1 MRTTS
6 RISAQKGLHLRIGI
20 LAAWVGLLQLASGAA
35 TAQAVPVD
43 SIVAAARLA
52 LAECDSEI
60 VELTFVGTLRERE
73 LRDDGSIKKEKF
85 SKSRYFVR
93 GDVSREVLEAM
104 WEDGQP
110 VSESKL
116 KDEREKRDKE
126 RFKREK
132 KRSEGDDSDNSRS
145 ATVMEPFSLDHAND
159 YIFPEAA
166 ADSVGDI
173 ACWKITVAPTRE
185 DKVLVKGY
193 AWVEQGTGRPVREE
207 YDMANRPGP
216 VKDFGIVME
225 HLPIMGRCAFPDLFR
240 LHVRGKALLLIKF
253 NVDVEMHLDS
263 VQVNPGLPDSLF
275 ATPTE

>member
-1 MRTTS
+1 MRF
-6 RISAQKGLHLRIGI
+6 GVLVVL
-20 LAAWVGLLQLASGAA
+20 VGLLCLAASPASS
-35 TAQAVPVD
+35 QSVSVD
-43 SIVAAARLA
+43 SLVASVRQSLAA
-52 LAECDSEI
+52 CDSQI
-60 VELTFVGTLRERE
+60 VEMTFVSTLRERE
-73 LRDDGSIKKEKF
+73 LRDDGTVKKEKL
-85 SKSRYFVR
+85 SKSRFYVR

-110 VSESKL
+110 VSESDL
-116 KDEREKRDKE
+116 EDEREKRGKE
-126 RFKREK
+126 RAKREK
-132 KRSEGDDSDNSRS
+132 KRDDGDDGDDSRS
-145 ATVMEPFSLDHAND
+145 ASVMEPFKPEHVGN
-159 YIFPEAA
+159 YTFPEVA

-216 VKDFGIVME
+216 VKDFGIIME
-225 HLPIMGRCAFPDLFR
+225 HLPIMGRCAFLDLFR

-253 NVDVEMHLDS
+253 NADVEMHLDS

>member
-1 MRTTS
+1 M
-6 RISAQKGLHLRIGI
+6 RIGI
-20 LAAWVGLLQLASGAA
+20 LVVSVGLLCLTASPAN
-35 TAQAVPVD
+35 AQSVSVD
-43 SIVAAARLA
+43 SLVASVRQT
-52 LAECDSEI
+52 LAECDSQI
-60 VELTFVGTLRERE
+60 VEMTFVSTLRERE
-73 LRDDGSIKKEKF
+73 LRDDGSIKKEKL

-93 GDVSREVLEAM
+93 DKVSREVLEAM
-104 WEDGQP
+104 WEDGQL
-110 VSESKL
+110 VSESEL

-126 RFKREK
+126 RAKREK
-132 KRSEGDDSDNSRS
+132 KRNDGDDGDDSRS
-145 ATVMEPFSLDHAND
+145 ATVMEPFNPEHVNNYA
-159 YIFPEAA
+159 FPEAV
-166 ADSVGDI
+166 ADSIGNI

-193 AWVEQGTGRPVREE
+193 AWVEQGTGRPAREE

-253 NVDVEMHLDS
+253 NVDVEMRLDS

-275 ATPTE
+275 ATPIE